1 MRACIHTIGNHALTF
16 SNNNNNKSKNKSGIL
31 HTTGIPG
38 DCRPF
43 QCCSHVS
50 DCSAPVQ
57 LGQNLCIILCE

>member
-1 MRACIHTIGNHALTF
+1 MGERGLVRACIHTIGNHALTF

-43 QCCSHVS
+43 
-50 DCSAPVQ
+50 SAVVM
-57 LGQNLCIILCE
+57 